1 MKSRIF
7 KLSQNLVT
15 GATGTLLLVTAT
27 SCKKNNNPNV
37 VFVFADQWRA
47 QDMGYAGNAQVKTPN
62 LDKLAGEAVVFRN
75 AISNIPV
82 SSPARAS
89 LMTGQYPLTH
99 GVFYNDKPLAT
110 DAACIAEVYKEN
122 GYQTG
127 YIGKWHINGDGIKNR
142 NEPVPVER
150 RQGFDFWKVHE
161 CTHDYNN
168 SVYFDEENV
177 AHKWEGYDAI
187 AQTAE
192 AINYIKE
199 NKDNPFVLFL
209 SWGPPH
215 APYGT
220 APERFKQLY
229 RDVDIKLRP
238 NVPDSMKAEATEWL
252 RGYYA
257 HIAALDHCIGELQE
271 AIREAGIEEN
281 TIFVFT
287 SDHGDMLG
295 SHGLEKKQKP
305 WDESIAVPFLLK
317 YPEKLKAGEMKK
329 VFSFPDIMPTLL
341 GLSNMEIP
349 ETVEGIDYSG
359 ELTGTEK
366 LEIDGA
372 YITCPVPFHQWSYK
386 NGGREYRG
394 IRTERYTYVKDLNGP
409 WLLYDNLNDPYQMN
423 NLCNNPEYSELQA
436 DLEEKLQK
444 LIRQRGDEFLEG
456 NEYMK
461 AWNYTWD
468 MDDSVKIMEE
478 YQQ

>member
-1 MKSRIF
+1 MKYR

-15 GATGTLLLVTAT
+15 GATGALLLVTAT

-37 VFVFADQWRA
+37 IFVFADQWRA

-110 DAACIAEVYKEN
+110 DATCIAEVYKEN
-122 GYQTG
+122 EYHTG
-127 YIGKWHINGDGIKNR
+127 YIGKWHINGSGIERR
-142 NEPVPVER
+142 NEPVPKER

-161 CTHDYNN
+161 CTHNYNN
-168 SVYFDEENV
+168 SVYYDEENV
-177 AHKWEGYDAI
+177 KHTWEGYDAI
-187 AQTAE
+187 AQTKE
-192 AINYIKE
+192 AVKYIHSH
-199 NKDNPFVLFL
+199 KDEPFVLFL

-215 APYGT
+215 APYET

-271 AIREAGIEEN
+271 AIRGAGIEEN

-305 WDESIAVPFLLK
+305 WEESIAVPFLLK

-329 VFSFPDIMPTLL
+329 VFSFSDIMPTLL

-359 ELTGTEK
+359 ELTGTEN

-436 DLEEKLQK
+436 GLEEKLQK

-456 NEYMK
+456 DEYMK

-468 MDDSVKIMEE
+468 MDDSVKIK
-478 YQQ
+478 

>member
-1 MKSRIF
+1 MKCR
-7 KLSQNLVT
+7 KLSHNLVT
-15 GATGTLLLVTAT
+15 GATGALLLVTTT
-27 SCKKNNNPNV
+27 SCKKNNSPNV
-37 VFVFADQWRA
+37 IFVFADQWRA
-47 QDMGYAGNAQVKTPN
+47 QEVGYAGNAQVKTPN
-62 LDKLAGEAVVFRN
+62 LDKLAGEAVIFRN

-110 DAACIAEVYKEN
+110 DATCIAEVYKEN
-122 GYQTG
+122 GYHTG
-127 YIGKWHINGDGIKNR
+127 YIGKWHINGGGIERR
-142 NEPVPVER
+142 NEPVPKER

-177 AHKWEGYDAI
+177 EHKWEGYDAI
-187 AQTAE
+187 AQTEE
-192 AINYIKE
+192 AIDYIKE
-199 NKDNPFVLFL
+199 HKDNPFVLFL

-215 APYGT
+215 EPYGT

-238 NVPDSMKAEATEWL
+238 NVPDSMKAATTEWL

-257 HIAALDHCIGELQE
+257 HIAALDYCIGELQA

-305 WDESIAVPFLLK
+305 WEESIAVPFLLK
-317 YPEKLKAGEMKK
+317 YPKKLKAGEMKK

-341 GLSNMEIP
+341 GLSNLEIP
-349 ETVEGIDYSG
+349 ETVEGVDYSG
-359 ELTGTEK
+359 ELLGTEN

-423 NLCNNPEYSELQA
+423 NLCNDPQYATLQA
-436 DLEEKLQK
+436 DLEKKLHK
-444 LIRQRGDEFLEG
+444 LLRQRGDEFLEG